1 MKKMINRCR
10 IEGVL
15 YSHTLEERTVT
26 REDSPNKGKPY
37 IRGKVDIATDKN
49 KTNIISLDYT
59 YVTETT
65 KSGSPN
71 KNYAVL
77 KKIISGEYGCYTDP
91 NVLDNATKVS
101 VSTSLGV
108 NDFVSNRSG
117 AEEMICAKRI
127 EGGFI
132 TPVTSLNADEN
143 QRNTFTFDTVIVGVK
158 EKEAVE
164 DDNGNIISPAKAVL
178 DCRIFDFR
186 NAMLPVEL
194 SAINPKAID
203 YFVGLEASSKNPI
216 FTQVKGKIIS
226 EQLQR
231 EIHEKSAF
239 GEDSVRVVSS
249 SHKDWVVTW
258 AREEE
263 YEFGDE
269 SMITFD
275 DLKKLAQDRENHLA
289 TVKASHAS
297 YQAQATS
304 ASTSAAFAASSNDG
318 FDF

>member
-1 MKKMINRCR
+1 MKKMVNRCN
-10 IEGVL
+10 IEGIL

-26 REDSPNKGKPY
+26 REDSPNKGKAY
-37 IRGKVDIATDKN
+37 IRGKVDIATDEN
-49 KTNIISLDYT
+49 KTNIISLEYS

-65 KSGSPN
+65 KNGSPN
-71 KNYAVL
+71 KNYGVL

-101 VSTSLGV
+101 VATSLGV
-108 NDFVSNRSG
+108 NDFISTRSG

-132 TPVTSLNADEN
+132 TPVTSLKEEN

-158 EKEAVE
+158 EKDAIE
-164 DDNGNIISPAKAVL
+164 DDEGNVTSPAKAVL
-178 DCRIFDFR
+178 DCRIFDFK

-226 EQLQR
+226 EQLKR

-239 GEDSVRVVSS
+239 GEDSVRVVNS

-289 TVKASHAS
+289 TVKANHAN
-297 YQAQATS
+297 YQAQ
-304 ASTSAAFAASSNDG
+304 STSAPAAFATSSNDG
-318 FDF
+318 FNF